1 MISIYRKNDQI
12 VRLVYTVSTT
22 SIKVSSDISLSSQID
37 EPISVTLLAICLPC
51 IQHNRWTKKTSIPG
65 RKKTLSV
72 DFGDLEPVH
81 SVKWILSTNRRE
93 ELMATRKVDSL
104 KPNIRFA
111 FNTCYKNDNIIEKSK
126 SKISASEMYILTDKE
141 SRWRKILLEST
152 LILLDWGILRPQN
165 AKCFS
170 SSQRYLKN
178 WIH

>member
-1 MISIYRKNDQI
+1 
-12 VRLVYTVSTT
+12 
-22 SIKVSSDISLSSQID
+22 
-37 EPISVTLLAICLPC
+37 
-51 IQHNRWTKKTSIPG
+51 
-65 RKKTLSV
+65 
-72 DFGDLEPVH
+72 
-81 SVKWILSTNRRE
+81 
-93 ELMATRKVDSL
+93 MATRKVDSL

-111 FNTCYKNDNIIEKSK
+111 FNTCYKNDNIEKSK

-178 WIH
+178 